1 MNESRRNLLQ
11 AAQIVKEEFYR
22 LKNDPNLQAD
32 AFALVTAISLA
43 MVTTPFLAEAVAKM
57 AEMGLRRDPESVG
70 NEPLLACIVPTRLP
84 QTTPGYLVYAVDFE
98 RKNACAQSVA
108 SSPLDVRP
116 FWFHSEALAVRYAE
130 RVLKSVVVEVHRGN
144 SPDELSAAL
153 AWNDLVTP
161 DGSKELREP
170 LTRDYFQ
177 APASPPG
184 QGIILWKPLFAP
196 RGIEI
201 GVETGSH
208 QLSTIDPPM
217 VFPDFQ
223 AASATVR
230 RQSGTRSNISPFSHM
245 PHDLAHQ
252 LQPAPSLG
260 VESPTFGANVYVR
273 TPPSTRSGH
282 PSANRWGFPD
292 RPLVLM
298 AGQLGHHGT
307 SVRIPRG
314 CLRGV
319 PQATN
324 ASSV

>member
-1 MNESRRNLLQ
+1 MNYRRRVSHNLQ
-11 AAQIVKEEFYR
+11 ATKETILR
-22 LKNDPNLQAD
+22 LKSDPNLQAEFFS
-32 AFALVTAISLA
+32 FAAAVSLA
-43 MVTTPFLAEAVAKM
+43 LTTNPILAEVVAKM
-57 AEMGLRRDPESVG
+57 AEAGLRRDPES
-70 NEPLLACIVPTRLP
+70 ESKEASLACITPVQLP
-84 QTTPGYLVYAVDFE
+84 QTTPGYLVYALAFE
-98 RKNACAQSVA
+98 QKNPEVLGVK
-108 SSPLDVRP
+108 SSPMDVRP
-116 FWFHSEALAVRYAE
+116 FWFHSEALALRYAE
-130 RVLKSVVVEVHRGN
+130 RVLRATMVEVHHGD
-144 SPDELSAAL
+144 SEQDLAASL
-153 AWNDLVTP
+153 IWNDLVTP
-161 DGSKELREP
+161 DGPKVLHEP

-298 AGQLGHHGT
+298 AGQLAHHGT